1 MQTMAASKALL
12 LFSLKYPLEGTTGGL
27 LRAGSYGG
35 LLTASDP
42 FSGQHSPGDV
52 DALSYT

>member
-1 MQTMAASKALL
+1 MAASKALL

-52 DALSYT
+52 EALSYT